1 MHDERGGQS
10 ASPKNADRVVRHLV
24 DKLERN
30 RADIVRVRGYGL
42 EDADAVVISFG
53 CTARSALAAVR
64 QARGLRDGL
73 RAGMLELTTLWPFP
87 DDEVREV
94 LSRAKLV
101 VVAELNLGQAEREV
115 RRLNEFGACVLGV
128 NRVDG
133 DLITPDEILAPIA
146 EALS

>member
-1 MHDERGGQS
+1 
-10 ASPKNADRVVRHLV
+10 
-24 DKLERN
+24 
-30 RADIVRVRGYGL
+30 
-42 EDADAVVISFG
+42 
-53 CTARSALAAVR
+53 
-64 QARGLRDGL
+64 
-73 RAGMLELTTLWPFP
+73 MLELTTLWPFP

-115 RRLNEFGACVLGV
+115 RRLNEYGACVLGV